1 MLTLHPYLPSDAEL
15 VLAWCREKK
24 EFYLWSAGVLGE
36 YPLAAE
42 NLHFPMDAEAFLMHD
57 ETGAAGFFILRK
69 TEEKEYRIGFV
80 IIDPKKR
87 GLGYGK
93 KMMRLAAE
101 YAFEKGAEAVSLA
114 VFENNKR
121 AMHCYESAGFLPVDG
136 RESYVVLGEKWYCRR
151 MRLKKEDE
159 Q

>member
-1 MLTLHPYLPSDAEL
+1 M
-15 VLAWCREKK
+15 
-24 EFYLWSAGVLGE
+24 GE

-42 NLHFPMDAEAFLMHD
+42 NLHFPIDAKAFLLHD

-93 KMMRLAAE
+93 VMMRLAAE
-101 YAFEKGAEAVSLA
+101 YAFEKGAKAVSLA
-114 VFENNKR
+114 VFENNER
-121 AMHCYESAGFLPVDG
+121 AMRCYESAGFLQVDG